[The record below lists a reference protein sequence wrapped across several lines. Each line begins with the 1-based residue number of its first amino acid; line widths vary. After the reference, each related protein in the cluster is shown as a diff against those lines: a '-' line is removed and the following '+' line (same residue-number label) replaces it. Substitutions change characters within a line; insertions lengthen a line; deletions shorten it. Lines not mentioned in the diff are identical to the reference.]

1 MNKNIVY
8 KITKKFNLY
17 NYYYYFNRSIK
28 LLKKYNWLKEKKNI
42 ILLMAPNY
50 GNIGDQAIHVATEK
64 FVRNKFKEYR
74 FVSVDFEET
83 YKNLYSILCNCNQ
96 DDIFLLQG
104 GGNLGNLYPEFE
116 HVRRFCVKHIS
127 HNRIIVMPST
137 ATYTRN

>member
-104 GGNLGNLYPEFE
+104 GGNLQQRIQEIQK
-116 HVRRFCVKHIS
+116 VKK
-127 HNRIIVMPST
+127 N
-137 ATYTRN
+137 

>member
-64 FVRNKFKEYR
+64 GE
-74 FVSVDFEET
+74 
-83 YKNLYSILCNCNQ
+83 
-96 DDIFLLQG
+96 
-104 GGNLGNLYPEFE
+104 
-116 HVRRFCVKHIS
+116 
-127 HNRIIVMPST
+127 
-137 ATYTRN
+137 AT